1 MSTTATLFAPLD
13 APEPKRDRWGR
24 PLIMPPDGGKP
35 EPYVRVSTLAKSLDS
50 KEGLMQWMQRMTAV
64 GLGKRPDLAERAA
77 ITDPTDKKALKE
89 IVDGA
94 MQAAESDKAANIGT
108 TLHALTEQ
116 MDRGTLEQIPPN
128 HADDLAAYRE
138 ATSGLEVIATEMFV
152 VNDHL
157 KSAGTLDR
165 LVRLPDGRIVVA
177 DLKTGATEP
186 SYPHGVTTQCA
197 IYAHSWRYDI
207 EKQERLAYLPEN
219 EVSTEAGLLIHLPAG
234 KATCQ
239 LYLLDLT
246 VGWQLAKTAVAVRSV
261 YKSKPIEKY
270 TH

>member
-1 MSTTATLFAPLD
+1 MTAELTFAPID

-24 PLIMPPDGGKP
+24 PMIPPPDGGKA
-35 EPYVRVSTLAKSLDS
+35 EPYVRVSTLAKSLGS
-50 KEGLMQWMQRMTAV
+50 KEGLMQWMQRMTAI

-77 ITDPTDKKALKE
+77 ITDPSDKRALKE

-116 MDRGTLEQIPPN
+116 LDRGTLETIPPT
-128 HADDLAAYRE
+128 HANDLEAYRA
-138 ATSGLEVIATEMFV
+138 ATADLEVIATEMFV

-157 KSAGTLDR
+157 KAAGTLDR
-165 LVRLPDGRIVVA
+165 LVRLPGGPIVVA

-186 SYPHGVTTQCA
+186 KYPHGVMTQCA

-207 EKQERLAYLPEN
+207 EKEQRLAYLPEN
-219 EVSTEAGLLIHLPAG
+219 DVSTTTGLLIHLPAG
-234 KATCQ
+234 KAQCD
-239 LYLLDLT
+239 LYLLDLD
-246 VGWQLAKTAVAVRSV
+246 VGWQLAKTAKAVRDI
-261 YKSKPIEKY
+261 YKTKPIQKY

>member
-1 MSTTATLFAPLD
+1 MSTLETMYTPID
-13 APEPKRDRWGR
+13 APDVKRDRWGR
-24 PLIMPPDGGKP
+24 PLIPPPDGGKA
-35 EPYVRVSTLAKSLDS
+35 EPYVRVSTLSKALDS
-50 KEGLMQWMQRMTAV
+50 KEGLMQWMQRMTAI
-64 GLGKRPDLAERAA
+64 GMGKRPDLAERAA
-77 ITDPTDKKALKE
+77 ITDPTDKRALKE

-116 MDRGTLEQIPPN
+116 LDRGTLETTPAT
-128 HADDLAAYRE
+128 HADDLAAYQA
-138 ATSGLEVIATEMFV
+138 ATADLEVIATEMFV

-157 KSAGTLDR
+157 KAAGTLDR

-186 SYPHGVTTQCA
+186 KYPHGVTTQCA
-197 IYAHSWRYDI
+197 IYANSWRYDI
-207 EKQERLAYLPEN
+207 EAEERLAYLPESG
-219 EVSTEAGLLIHLPAG
+219 VSTEAGLLIHLPAG
-234 KATCQ
+234 KAQCD

-270 TH
+270 TT

>member
-1 MSTTATLFAPLD
+1 MSADITFAPID
-13 APEPKRDRWGR
+13 APDVKRDRWGR
-24 PLIMPPDGGKP
+24 PLIASPDGGKP
-35 EPYVRVSTLAKSLDS
+35 EPYVRVSTLAKALDS
-50 KEGLMQWMQRMTAV
+50 KEGLMQWKQRMTAI

-77 ITDPTDKKALKE
+77 ITDPTDKRGLKE

-108 TLHALTEQ
+108 TLHKLTELL
-116 MDRGTLEQIPPN
+116 DRSELDNIPAS
-128 HADDLAAYRE
+128 HQADLDAYAQ
-138 ATSGLEVIATEMFV
+138 ATDALQFVATELFV

-157 KSAGTLDR
+157 KAAGTLDR
-165 LVRLPDGRIVVA
+165 LVRLPDGRLVVA

-197 IYAHSWRYDI
+197 IYANSWRYDI
-207 EKQERLAYLPEN
+207 EAEERTAYLPDN
-219 EVSTEAGLLIHLPAG
+219 EVSTEVGLLIHLPAG
-234 KATCQ
+234 KAQCD
-239 LYLLDLT
+239 LYLLDLS

-270 TH
+270 TP

>member
-1 MSTTATLFAPLD
+1 MTAEITFAPMD
-13 APEPKRDRWGR
+13 APDVKRDPWKR
-24 PLIMPPDGGKP
+24 PLIVPPDGGKH

-50 KEGLMQWMQRMTAV
+50 KEGLMQWKQRMTAI

-77 ITDPTDKKALKE
+77 ITDPSDKRALKE

-94 MQAAESDKAANIGT
+94 MAAAESDKAANVGT
-108 TLHALTEQ
+108 TLHKLTELL
-116 MDRGTLEQIPPN
+116 DRGELDNIPAT
-128 HADDLAAYRE
+128 HQADLDAY
-138 ATSGLEVIATEMFV
+138 ATAIEPFKVVATELFV

-157 KSAGTLDR
+157 KAAGTLDR
-165 LVRLPDGRIVVA
+165 LMQLPDGRIVVA

-197 IYAHSWRYDI
+197 IYANSWRYDI
-207 EKQERLAYLPEN
+207 VKEERLAYLPEHG
-219 EVSTEAGLLIHLPAG
+219 VSTDVGLLIHLPAG
-234 KATCQ
+234 KAQCD

-246 VGWQLAKTAVAVRSV
+246 VGWQLAKTATAVRAV

-270 TH
+270 TP

>member
-1 MSTTATLFAPLD
+1 MTAEITFAPID
-13 APEPKRDRWGR
+13 APDVPRDRWGR
-24 PLIMPPDGGKP
+24 PLIQPPDGGKP
-35 EPYVRVSTLAKSLDS
+35 EPYVRVSTLAKALDS

-77 ITDPTDKKALKE
+77 ITDPSDKKALKE

-116 MDRGTLEQIPPN
+116 MDRGTLDTIPPN
-128 HADDLAAYRE
+128 HAADLDAYAL
-138 ATSGLEVIATEMFV
+138 ATEPLKVVATEMFV

-157 KSAGTLDR
+157 KAAGTLDR
-165 LVRLPDGRIVVA
+165 LVRLPDGRLVVA

-207 EKQERLAYLPEN
+207 EKQQRLAYLPEN
-219 EVSTEAGLLIHLPAG
+219 EVSTEVGLLIHLPAG
-234 KATCQ
+234 KAKCD

-246 VGWQLAKTAVAVRSV
+246 VGWQLAKTATAVRAV

-270 TH
+270 VP

>member
-1 MSTTATLFAPLD
+1 MTAEITFAPID
-13 APEPKRDRWGR
+13 APDVKRDRWGR
-24 PLIMPPDGGKP
+24 PLIEPPDVGKP

-50 KEGLMQWMQRMTAV
+50 KEGLMQWMQRMTAI

-77 ITDPTDKKALKE
+77 ITDPTDKRALKK

-116 MDRGTLEQIPPN
+116 LDRGTLEVAPEN
-128 HADDLAAYRE
+128 HKSDLDAYAQ
-138 ATSGLEVIATEMFV
+138 ATEPLEVVATEMFV

-157 KSAGTLDR
+157 KAAGTLDR

-197 IYAHSWRYDI
+197 IYAHAWRYDI

>member
-1 MSTTATLFAPLD
+1 MTAEITFAPID
-13 APEPKRDRWGR
+13 APDVPRDRWGR
-24 PLIMPPDGGKP
+24 PLIQPPDGGKP

-77 ITDPTDKKALKE
+77 ITDPSDKKALKE

-116 MDRGTLEQIPPN
+116 MDRGTLDTIPPN
-128 HADDLAAYRE
+128 HAADLDAYAL
-138 ATSGLEVIATEMFV
+138 ATKPLKVVATEMFV

-157 KSAGTLDR
+157 KAAGTLDR
-165 LVRLPDGRIVVA
+165 LVRLPGGPIVVA

-186 SYPHGVTTQCA
+186 KYPHGVMTQCA

-207 EKQERLAYLPEN
+207 EKEQRLAYLPEN
-219 EVSTEAGLLIHLPAG
+219 DVSTTTGLLIHLPAG
-234 KATCQ
+234 KAQCD
-239 LYLLDLT
+239 LYLLDLD
-246 VGWQLAKTAVAVRSV
+246 VGWQLAKTAKAVRDI
-261 YKSKPIEKY
+261 YKTKPIQKY
-270 TH
+270 TP